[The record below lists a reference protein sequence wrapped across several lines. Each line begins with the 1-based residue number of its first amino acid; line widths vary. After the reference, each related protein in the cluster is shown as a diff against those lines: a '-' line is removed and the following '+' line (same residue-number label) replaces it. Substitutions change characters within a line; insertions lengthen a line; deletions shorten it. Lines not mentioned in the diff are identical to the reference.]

1 MTKIDI
7 AGARQGMDDKE
18 FLLAMREYIEDVEVL
33 IENDRGVGRSLEE
46 LIAEGEMP
54 PLYSEVLRRLGVD

>member
-1 MTKIDI
+1 MTKMDK
-7 AGARQGMDDKE
+7 AGARQGMDDKK
-18 FLLAMREYIEDVEVL
+18 FLLALREYIEDVEVL
-33 IENDRGVGRSLEE
+33 IENDRGECRSLEE